1 MESQQCIVC
10 GKAIS
15 SNDAAILTPKGVQA
29 IRSASTARNDDLNEK
44 LDVTSSVAIHA
55 ECRKQYTR
63 PSSIKTRK
71 RKCDRPLFAPAS
83 AKKMRSSESGFDF
96 KRDYMFSGK
105 NACVDSKLAVK
116 RRRSTSEVRTL
127 EFHNTVVQHAIR
139 RADQLGDCV
148 LSRAHTAIDLVAAE
162 AKYHHDCRRAF
173 FLETGTWEIK
183 YSYLQRCNP

>member
-15 SNDAAILTPKGVQA
+15 SNGAAILTPKGVQA

-63 PSSIKTRK
+63 PSSIKAHK

-96 KRDYMFSGK
+96 KRDCMFCGK
-105 NACVDSKLAVK
+105 YACVDPKLAVK

-127 EFHNTVVQHAIR
+127 EYNSITLLCSMRLDELTNWVTVFYPERTLRFI
-139 RADQLGDCV
+139 L
-148 LSRAHTAIDLVAAE
+148 
-162 AKYHHDCRRAF
+162 
-173 FLETGTWEIK
+173 
-183 YSYLQRCNP
+183 